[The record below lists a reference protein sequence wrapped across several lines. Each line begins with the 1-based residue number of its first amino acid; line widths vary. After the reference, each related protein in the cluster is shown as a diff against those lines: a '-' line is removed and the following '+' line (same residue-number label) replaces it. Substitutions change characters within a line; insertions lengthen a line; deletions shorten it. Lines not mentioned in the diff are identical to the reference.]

1 MQMNGKLLFGILAIA
16 VLFGIAA
23 FAGVHTHVQTSAT
36 LLDDNSSGAQTQT
49 DPPLD
54 YDYWSITGGAQAQ
67 TDPPLDYDYW

>member
-36 LLDDNSSGAQTQT
+36 LLDDNSSGAHNTP
-49 DPPLD
+49 DPDLD
-54 YDYWSITGGAQAQ
+54 YDFWSITNGAHN
-67 TDPPLDYDYW
+67 TPDPDLDYDFW